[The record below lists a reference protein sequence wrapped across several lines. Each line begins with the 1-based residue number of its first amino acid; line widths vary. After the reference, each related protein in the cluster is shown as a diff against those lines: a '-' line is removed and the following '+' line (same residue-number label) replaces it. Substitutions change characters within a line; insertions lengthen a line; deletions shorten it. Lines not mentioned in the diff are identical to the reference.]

1 MSERIYRDTGSG
13 GYLDG
18 HFLIAMPGMEDE
30 RFARAVVYLCA
41 HSAEGAMGIVINQL
55 VPQIEFVDL
64 LVQLDILP
72 DGPEIR
78 VPVSVDRMLVQRGG
92 PVETGR
98 GFVLHSA
105 DYFAENSTMP
115 IDDNICL
122 TATLDILKAIATGAG
137 PESAMLALGYAGWSA
152 GQLEREIQS
161 NGWLHCE
168 AQTDLIFDSD
178 LDSKYG
184 RAMGLLGIDPRML
197 SGEAGHA

>member
-1 MSERIYRDTGSG
+1 MSERPHRATGLG

-18 HFLIAMPGMEDE
+18 HFLIAMPGMEDD

-72 DGPEIR
+72 EGPEIR
-78 VPVSVDRMLVQRGG
+78 VPASVSRMLVQRGG

-105 DYFAENSTMP
+105 DYFIENSTMP
-115 IDDNICL
+115 ISESVCL
-122 TATLDILKAIATGAG
+122 TATLDILRAIAYGSG

-168 AQTDLIFDSD
+168 ASADLIFDRD

-184 RAMGLLGIDPRML
+184 RAMAQLGIDPRML
-197 SGEAGHA
+197 SGDAGHA

>member
-1 MSERIYRDTGSG
+1 MSERPHRVSGLG

-18 HFLIAMPGMEDE
+18 HFLIAMPGMEDD

-41 HSAEGAMGIVINQL
+41 HSAEGAMGIVVNQL

-64 LVQLDILP
+64 LVQLEILP
-72 DGPEIR
+72 EGPEIR
-78 VPVSVDRMLVQRGG
+78 VPASVSRMLVQRGG

-105 DYFAENSTMP
+105 DYFIENSTMP
-115 IDDNICL
+115 ISESVCL
-122 TATLDILKAIATGAG
+122 TATLDILRAIAYGSG

-168 AQTDLIFDSD
+168 ASADLIFDRD

-184 RAMGLLGIDPRML
+184 RAMALLGVDPSML
-197 SGEAGHA
+197 SGDAGHA

>member
-1 MSERIYRDTGSG
+1 MSERPHRASGLG

-18 HFLIAMPGMEDE
+18 HFLIAMPGMEDD

-41 HSAEGAMGIVINQL
+41 HSAEGAMGIVVNQL

-64 LVQLDILP
+64 LVQLEILP
-72 DGPEIR
+72 EGPEIR
-78 VPVSVDRMLVQRGG
+78 VPASVSRMLVQRGG

-105 DYFAENSTMP
+105 DYFIENSTMP
-115 IDDNICL
+115 ISESVCL
-122 TATLDILKAIATGAG
+122 TATLDILRAIAYGSG

-168 AQTDLIFDSD
+168 ASADLIFDRD

-184 RAMGLLGIDPRML
+184 RAMALLGVDPSML
-197 SGEAGHA
+197 SGDAGHA

>member
-1 MSERIYRDTGSG
+1 MSEKRVRPSRLR

-18 HFLIAMPGMEDE
+18 HFLIAMPGMEDD
-30 RFARAVVYLCA
+30 RFAKSVVYLCA

-72 DGPEIR
+72 EAPGIHVPES
-78 VPVSVDRMLVQRGG
+78 VSRMHVQRGG

-105 DYFAENSTMP
+105 DYFVENSTMP
-115 IDDNICL
+115 IDENICL
-122 TATLDILKAIATGAG
+122 TATIDILRAIAAGSG

-152 GQLEREIQS
+152 GQLENEIQA
-161 NGWLHCE
+161 NGWLHCAAE
-168 AQTDLIFDSD
+168 TGLIFDPD
-178 LDSKYG
+178 LDSKYS
-184 RAMGLLGIDPRML
+184 RALALLGVDPAQL
-197 SGEAGHA
+197 SGQSGHA

>member
-1 MSERIYRDTGSG
+1 MSERIYRDTGPS
-13 GYLDG
+13 YLDG

-78 VPVSVDRMLVQRGG
+78 VPASVDRMLVQRGG

-115 IDDNICL
+115 
-122 TATLDILKAIATGAG
+122 A
-137 PESAMLALGYAGWSA
+137 
-152 GQLEREIQS
+152 
-161 NGWLHCE
+161 
-168 AQTDLIFDSD
+168 
-178 LDSKYG
+178 
-184 RAMGLLGIDPRML
+184 
-197 SGEAGHA
+197 